1 MPKQKLQTCYQV
13 FYYIKA
19 NRKECLNHMFVYA
32 YNAKEACAK
41 CKREVYERTG
51 KNAFRP
57 TAKVPNEEE

>member
-13 FYYIKA
+13 FYWIKT
-19 NRKECLNHMFVYA
+19 NRKECLNHIFVYA

-41 CKREVYERTG
+41 CKRVVYKKTG

-57 TAKVPNEEE
+57 TTKAPNEDK